1 MVDILAVCIFAR
13 REELRRVFTE
23 IVFQRSVDTHLVDYN
38 YNVELCVASESFS
51 KVNEP
56 LLILEL
62 FLRGEDGKRLER
74 VVIEMNQQEA
84 KAFVAKLKEIE
95 REIIGSAM
103 Q

>member
-1 MVDILAVCIFAR
+1 VKIC
-13 REELRRVFTE
+13 
-23 IVFQRSVDTHLVDYN
+23 Q
-38 YNVELCVASESFS
+38 LCVASESFS

-95 REIIGSAM
+95 RVKIKSYMYIGNHRLSYAVSSLLILL
-103 Q
+103 